1 MDLIDDQHIREM
13 SGSYEFYRDF
23 HTMEHAKIFAQ
34 MLEVHRIPY
43 KLENSQTLLDAAIV
57 GHGLVPTALIKVRS
71 SDFKRVNNLLREK
84 VLNDPSYI
92 EDHYL
97 HDLDDKEL
105 IAIVRK
111 PTDWNVEDVTVAR
124 TILNQRGI
132 PIPIEHIEDFTKKI
146 NAELHKGKKARLGWL
161 CFYLVLVIVGGWFIN
176 PLFLLGGIGMGWYY
190 WQDKTIDNQGVKYF
204 TFEKQSRFYGKMI
217 FYIGWISVLLG
228 AFLIYRNS
236 ISDSLSIYQPTQ
248 HFQVE
253 SVL

>member
-13 SGSYEFYRDF
+13 SGSFEFYRDF
-23 HTMEHAKIFAQ
+23 HSMEHAKAFAK
-34 MLEVHRIPY
+34 MLDDHRIPY
-43 KLENSQTLLDAAIV
+43 KLENSRTLLDAAIV
-57 GHGLVPTALIKVRS
+57 GHGLVPTALIKIRS
-71 SDFKRVNNLLREK
+71 LDFKRVNDLLREK
-84 VLNDPSYI
+84 VLNDPDYI
-92 EDHYL
+92 EGHYL

-132 PIPIEHIEDFTKKI
+132 PIPKEHIEDFTKKI
-146 NAELHKGKKARLGWL
+146 NAELHKGRKAHLGWL
-161 CFYLVLVIVGGWFIN
+161 FIYLALVLVGGLLIN

-204 TFEKQSRFYGKMI
+204 TFEKQSRFYGKII
-217 FYIGWISVLLG
+217 FYIGWISILLG
-228 AFLIYRNS
+228 AVLVYKNS
-236 ISDSLSIYQPTQ
+236 ISKTLSISQPTQ

-253 SVL
+253 SVV